1 MQASLQHFPL
11 KIVFS
16 VLSMI
21 VSDSTKTAMLAE
33 TNYVYMDFHG
43 SRNIDPPLPGNS
55 SLLFRCNERKTMT
68 KTFVLKF
75 KAKEIIKSVNFK
87 KKKKV

>member
-1 MQASLQHFPL
+1 
-11 KIVFS
+11 
-16 VLSMI
+16 
-21 VSDSTKTAMLAE
+21 MLAE

-87 KKKKV
+87 KKKKRSLRTNPKICLTTPPPPPYDTVK

>member
-1 MQASLQHFPL
+1 
-11 KIVFS
+11 
-16 VLSMI
+16 MI

-87 KKKKV
+87 KKKKKKFEN